1 MKNEKNDYEK
11 KVLEQLK
18 KFGGS
23 AKSFDDLY
31 RPLKKYMR
39 KGDLDRALGALE
51 RQNKVVYSNPGYA
64 IVSKKNLIPCTVSRL
79 KKTFGFVRSDADDKE
94 YFVAGRYLNGAMP
107 GDKVLVQ
114 TYVGRNDLIE
124 GKVVEI
130 TEENFSRFTGNIV
143 NEFGELKLVPD
154 TLSKYAMKIEDAGD
168 FKLREGDKVLAEVC
182 HRGRS
187 HADHKCRI
195 IASFGSSLKAS
206 VCAMSVLELNGL
218 TPIFPPE
225 VIAEAKA
232 VSDQRSV
239 SAELPHRLDL
249 RGLPI
254 FTIDGAATKDI
265 DDAISVEK
273 TESGYKL
280 GVHIADV
287 SHYVKPKSELDNEAF
302 KRGTSVYYA
311 NRVIPMLPKELS
323 NGICSLNP
331 QEDRL
336 AFSALMELDRD
347 ANIVSYKFAKTV
359 IRSRVK
365 GVYSEINELLEG
377 YNSKALCEKYAEVLD
392 VIPVMNELA
401 QKLRGKKIYR
411 GAPQISTVESELI
424 INDED
429 YCVDVK
435 PHESGISQEII
446 EDFMLCANECAAK
459 FGSENG
465 LPFVY
470 RIHEDPPAER
480 VETLKMGLTELN
492 IPYNFDEGVNPRTLS
507 QILEGVRGT
516 DKFPVVNNLVLRS
529 MAKAKYS
536 AEPVGHFGLVLADYA
551 HFTSPI
557 RRYPDLAIHRIMS
570 DFLAGGS
577 DAKCRERYSKFAYA
591 AADHATETEIIAMQ
605 TERGCEDCYKAE
617 FMKSKLG
624 EVYEGVVVSC
634 VPHGMYVLLDNSCE
648 GLVKMD
654 SLPWQDYYY
663 DEKFSIKREG
673 GGEQFTVGKRIKIRV
688 TAADVSSGN
697 VDFDYIAPAE
707 SRKDA

>member
-1 MKNEKNDYEK
+1 MKKEYEK
-11 KVLEQLK
+11 AVLLQLK

-23 AKSFDDLY
+23 VKSFTELY
-31 RPLKKYMR
+31 KPLKKNMS
-39 KGDLDRALGALE
+39 KKDLDHTLDSLE
-51 RQNKVVYSNPGYA
+51 KQNKVICVNPGYSLA
-64 IVSKKNLIPCTVSRL
+64 SQKNLIPCTVSRL
-79 KKTFGFVRSDADDKE
+79 KKTFGFVRSTADDTE

-107 GDKVLVQ
+107 GDSVLVQ

-130 TEENFSRFTGNIV
+130 TEEKFARFTGNIV
-143 NEFGELKLVPD
+143 NEFGELKIVPD
-154 TLSKYAMKIEDAGD
+154 TLSKYAMEIEDAD
-168 FKLREGDKVLAEVC
+168 LFELHEGDKVMAEISY
-182 HRGRS
+182 RGTS
-187 HADHKCRI
+187 HAEHRCRI
-195 IASFGSSLKAS
+195 ITSFGSSLKAS

-225 VIAEAKA
+225 VIAEAKS
-232 VSDQRSV
+232 VSDVRSI
-239 SAELPHRLDL
+239 SAELPKRLDL
-249 RGLPI
+249 RDLPI

-273 TESGYKL
+273 TADGYKL

-287 SHYVKPKSELDNEAF
+287 SHYVKPKSALDNEAF
-302 KRGTSVYYA
+302 ERGTSVYYA

-347 ANIVSYKFAKTV
+347 GNITDYKFAKTV

-365 GVYSEINELLEG
+365 GVYSEINELLAG

-392 VIPVMNELA
+392 VLPVMNELA
-401 QKLRGKKIYR
+401 QKLKGKKIYR
-411 GAPQISTVESELI
+411 GAPQISTVESVLVL
-424 INDED
+424 NDED
-429 YCVDVK
+429 YCVDVI
-435 PHESGISQEII
+435 PHESGVSQEII

-459 FGSENG
+459 FGTEHG

-470 RIHEDPPAER
+470 RVHENTPPEKL
-480 VETLKMGLTELN
+480 ESLKAGLTELN
-492 IPYNFDEGVNPRTLS
+492 IPFNFEDGVSPRQLS
-507 QILEGVRGT
+507 QILEGARGT
-516 DKFPVVNNLVLRS
+516 DKFPVINNLVLRS

-536 AEPVGHFGLVLADYA
+536 TEPIGHFGLVLDDYA

-557 RRYPDLAIHRIMS
+557 RRYPDLTIHRIMS
-570 DFLAGGS
+570 EFLATGDEG
-577 DAKCRERYSKFAYA
+577 ACRSKFNKFAYA
-591 AADHATETEIIAMQ
+591 SADRSTQTELVAMQ
-605 TERGCEDCYKAE
+605 TERDCEDCYKAE

-624 EVYEGVVVSC
+624 EIYEGVVVSC

-648 GLVKMD
+648 GLIKLET
-654 SLPWQDYYY
+654 LPWPDYYY
-663 DEKFSIKREG
+663 DEKFSIKRPG
-673 GGEQFTVGKRIKIRV
+673 GGVQFTVGKRIKIRV

-697 VDFDYIAPAE
+697 VDFE
-707 SRKDA
+707 FFSEV

>member
-1 MKNEKNDYEK
+1 MKKEYEK
-11 KVLEQLK
+11 AVLLQLK

-23 AKSFDDLY
+23 VKSFTELY
-31 RPLKKYMR
+31 KPLKKKMS
-39 KGDLDRALGALE
+39 KKDLDHTLDSLE
-51 RQNKVVYSNPGYA
+51 KQNKVICANPGYSLA
-64 IVSKKNLIPCTVSRL
+64 TQKNLIPCTVSRL
-79 KKTFGFVRSDADDKE
+79 KKTFGFVRSAADDTE

-107 GDKVLVQ
+107 GDSVLVQ

-130 TEENFSRFTGNIV
+130 TEEKFSRFTGNIV
-143 NEFGELKLVPD
+143 NEFGELKIVPD
-154 TLSKYAMKIEDAGD
+154 TLSKYAMEIEDAD
-168 FKLREGDKVLAEVC
+168 LFELHEGDKVMAEISY
-182 HRGRS
+182 RGTS
-187 HADHKCRI
+187 HAEHRCRI
-195 IASFGSSLKAS
+195 ITSFGSSLKAS

-225 VIAEAKA
+225 VIAEAKS
-232 VSDQRSV
+232 VSDVRSI
-239 SAELPHRLDL
+239 SAELPKRLDL
-249 RGLPI
+249 RDLPI

-273 TESGYKL
+273 TADGYKL

-287 SHYVKPKSELDNEAF
+287 SHYVKPKSALDNEAF
-302 KRGTSVYYA
+302 ERGTSVYYA

-336 AFSALMELDRD
+336 AFSALMKLDRD
-347 ANIVSYKFAKTV
+347 GNITDYKFAKTV

-392 VIPVMNELA
+392 VLPVMNELA
-401 QKLRGKKIYR
+401 QKLKGKKIYR
-411 GAPQISTVESELI
+411 GAPQISTVESVLVL
-424 INDED
+424 NDED
-429 YCVDVK
+429 YCVDVI
-435 PHESGISQEII
+435 PHESGVSQEII

-459 FGSENG
+459 FGTEHG

-470 RIHEDPPAER
+470 RVHENTPPEKL
-480 VETLKMGLTELN
+480 ESLKAGLTELN
-492 IPYNFDEGVNPRTLS
+492 IPFNFEDGVSPRQLS
-507 QILEGVRGT
+507 QILEGARGT
-516 DKFPVVNNLVLRS
+516 DKFPVINNLVLRS

-536 AEPVGHFGLVLADYA
+536 TEPIGHFGLVLDDYA

-557 RRYPDLAIHRIMS
+557 RRYPDLTIHRIMS
-570 DFLAGGS
+570 EFLATGDEG
-577 DAKCRERYSKFAYA
+577 ACRSKFNKFAYA
-591 AADHATETEIIAMQ
+591 SADRSTQTELVAMQ

-624 EVYEGVVVSC
+624 EIYEGVVVSC

-648 GLVKMD
+648 GLIKLET
-654 SLPWQDYYY
+654 LPWPDYYY
-663 DEKFSIKREG
+663 DEKFSIKRPG
-673 GGEQFTVGKRIKIRV
+673 GGVQFTVGKRIKIRV

-697 VDFDYIAPAE
+697 VDFE
-707 SRKDA
+707 FFSEV